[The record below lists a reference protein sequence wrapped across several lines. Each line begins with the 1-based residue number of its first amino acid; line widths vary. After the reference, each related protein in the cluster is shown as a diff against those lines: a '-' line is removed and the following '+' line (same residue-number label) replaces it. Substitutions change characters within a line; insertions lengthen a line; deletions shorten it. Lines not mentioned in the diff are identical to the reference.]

1 MKTLKKTAA
10 FLLAAAVA
18 LSLGAC
24 GNAPAKETPPP
35 QETDAPQTRTITD
48 ALGRE
53 VTLPEKIETI
63 VPLGSTPRMISCLG
77 LADRVVGIG
86 DCEHPESPL
95 QAYAYVNRDKWK
107 DLPVVGSDSLGETSY
122 YPEELIKLAPDVILC
137 SYDLDTVQDIERQ
150 TGLPVLAV
158 ADAALFSA
166 EYEES
171 LRIIGEVCGVSE
183 RAEAV
188 IEFINSCIADLRART
203 ESIPDDDKPSIL
215 AAAATFKGSHGIEGV
230 YSNYAVFDVIAVND
244 VTRGMMDSSV
254 PKGLLVD
261 KEQILAWNADMVFL
275 DYSGVELVRQDM
287 AENPGFYRQLD
298 AFVDGNVYQCPNS
311 TWHGSNV
318 EIPLVSAYFMGSLL
332 YPEAFS
338 DVDFEA
344 RASEIFDFFLGEP
357 DYLVTLAEA
366 GAGYMKLKFE
376 GMNG

>member
-10 FLLAAAVA
+10 FLLAAAVV

-63 VPLGSTPRMISCLG
+63 VPLGSTPRMISYLG

-150 TGLPVLAV
+150 TGIPVIAV
-158 ADAALFSA
+158 KFPALFSA

-171 LRIIGEVCGVSE
+171 LRIIGEACGVSE

-261 KEQILAWNADMVFL
+261 KEQILEWNADMIFL

-287 AENPGFYRQLD
+287 AENPDFYKQLD
-298 AFVDGNVYQCPNS
+298 AFMSGNVYQCPNS

-357 DYLVTLAEA
+357 DYLITLAEA
-366 GAGYMKLKFE
+366 GAGYMKLEFE